1 MNAQVKSIGRMAALQ
16 QAAERNGWDILHIEA
31 NQTDAIVLFDRG
43 ADRSPL
49 GPETSYGTSEFH
61 FAAGHFGQGHYD
73 MTFDEARV
81 DFRSRCNRTF
91 PV

>member
-16 QAAERNGWDILHIEA
+16 QAADRNGWEIIHVEA

-43 ADRSPL
+43 RSPFGL
-49 GPETSYGTSEFH
+49 EKRYGTSEFH
-61 FAAGHFGQGHYD
+61 FAAGYFGQGHYD
-73 MTFDEARV
+73 MAFDEARV
-81 DFRSRCNRTF
+81 NFLFRCNRKF